1 VAIKIP
7 RAMTVANLI
16 MNVSVIGATLT
27 TGENIA
33 SIYSPTGTLIASTA
47 DQSTVWTSLGLKVM
61 ALTAAGGQSLLLP
74 AGYVLA
80 GPLAKGTTA
89 PQFSDAAV
97 SAAAAV
103 ALNANLTS
111 PLLRSGY
118 AGTGTYTAPP
128 STLPT
133 VTGQGGTMWAA
144 LS

>member
-1 VAIKIP
+1 
-7 RAMTVANLI
+7 
-16 MNVSVIGATLT
+16 
-27 TGENIA
+27 
-33 SIYSPTGTLIASTA
+33 
-47 DQSTVWTSLGLKVM
+47 LKVM

-89 PQFSDAAV
+89 PQFSAPPAATI
-97 SAAAAV
+97 A

-118 AGTGTYTAPP
+118 AGGGTLTAPP